1 MSESPRLME
10 RLPPGRHGLSPALV
24 EESQRGRLALAAAG
38 SLAASGYGGITVTA
52 VVKLAGVSA
61 STFYKRF
68 DDLWDCLRAAYEAGA
83 DRLCER
89 IEDACATAGGGATD
103 RGLAGIE
110 GALDLLAS
118 EPALAYLLST
128 EPPPQ
133 AEPLR
138 LARRRLVARL
148 ASLPGGERKRE
159 GGSER
164 EAQLVG
170 AALALVA
177 ARGRTDGAERL
188 RELAPVLN
196 GILLRPGSNGV

>member
-1 MSESPRLME
+1 MSESARLME

-24 EESQRGRLALAAAG
+24 EESQRGRLALAAAE

-68 DDLWDCLRAAYEAGA
+68 DDLRDCLCAAYEAGA
-83 DRLCER
+83 ERLCER
-89 IEDACATAGGGATD
+89 IEDACVAASGGAAD

-118 EPALAYLLST
+118 EPALAHLLST

-133 AEPLR
+133 AEQLR
-138 LARRRLVARL
+138 VARRHLTARL
-148 ASLPGGERKRE
+148 ATLLDTVRE
-159 GGSER
+159 GEGGRER
-164 EAQLVG
+164 EAQLIG
-170 AALALVA
+170 GALALVA
-177 ARGRTDGAERL
+177 MQARTNGAEQL
-188 RELAPVLN
+188 RELAPVLS
-196 GILLRPGSNGV
+196 GTLLAA